1 MLDRNTKAH
10 SYIIRQLRQ
19 KEAKR
24 KENAYAQRRLLL
36 LVIFFIVGF
45 VIGFNGRLL

>member
-1 MLDRNTKAH
+1 MIERNAKAH
-10 SYIIRQLRQ
+10 SYIIKQLRQ
-19 KEAKR
+19 KEAER